1 MQPIERSAYATE
13 NLRFVLE
20 ATNELDVLRDADA
33 ICSRLAQIAAAR
45 FADWCIITIVDETGQ
60 NHTARAAAHRE
71 ALGAVTIHHDFSRFT
86 VERGGPIDLAA
97 RENRACRISSDAP
110 ESGVLR
116 HLELHSAL
124 VVPLVT
130 QSRSVVGTMVLCSS
144 ESQRRYDDDDLLVA
158 GMVARR
164 AAAALER
171 ANALQRERQDARRFR
186 FLSRAGEVLFEG
198 FDIRNAF
205 NRLADLA
212 VEGISDLAMVTTIAS
227 NGIVRIVSIAARD
240 AALRDAVDRLRGV
253 RPLRPEGE
261 AEILRRLGK
270 KRAFLTVHFRLE
282 LQRRL
287 MWEYAAEQFE
297 RFDIRSMITI
307 PLQVR
312 DRIGGTILLC
322 RTSARTPFDEHDL
335 AMAEDLGRRAS
346 MAINQAE
353 IFERERRI
361 ATELQRA
368 MLPTAQTLP
377 TFDNVRLDVYY
388 HPSSSD
394 ADIGGDWYD
403 AFALPGGSL
412 VVSVGDVIGRGLAAA
427 GLMGELRQALAVTAL
442 YEADPARALDAVDYL
457 LRARGSMQ
465 LATVFLG
472 VIDPE
477 RKTICYANAGHP
489 YPILKCRD
497 RLVTLETSGLP
508 LGLRD
513 RSAGESAALSLE
525 DADMLVLYTDGLVE
539 ATRNLLEG
547 EARLRSV
554 LEHEAV
560 LYASSPAE
568 MICRACLP
576 GDAPDDAAILT
587 VGFRVARRWTFDAE
601 NARAAQETRGEFIKY
616 LRTHATSGDLAAAEL
631 IFGELIGNVVR
642 HAPGPIDVIITW
654 DEITPTLHVTDR
666 GPGFKRRA
674 SLPEDPLSDSG
685 RGLFIVESLSPRQ
698 FSVEYIPGYGSH
710 VAVQLPVYREE
721 LREETA

>member
-1 MQPIERSAYATE
+1 MQPLERSAYATE

-33 ICSRLAQIAAAR
+33 ICSRLAQIAATR
-45 FADWCIITIVDETGQ
+45 FADWCIITIVDEST
-60 NHTARAAAHRE
+60 NAHTTRAAAHRE
-71 ALGAVTIHHDFSRFT
+71 HLGTVTVQHDPSAFT
-86 VERGGPIDLAA
+86 VEAGGPVDIAA
-97 RENRACRISSDAP
+97 RENRACRISAEVP
-110 ESGVLR
+110 ESGILR
-116 HLELHSAL
+116 HLHVSSAL
-124 VVPLVT
+124 IIPLVT
-130 QSRSVVGTMVLCSS
+130 QSRHVLGTLILCSS
-144 ESQRRYDDDDLLVA
+144 ESQRRYDEDDLLVG

-171 ANALQRERQDARRFR
+171 ANTLQRERQDARRFR

-198 FDIRNAF
+198 FDVRSAF
-205 NRLADLA
+205 GRLADLA
-212 VEGISDLAMVTTIAS
+212 VEGMADVAMVTTIAS
-227 NGIVRIVSIAARD
+227 NGIIRIVSIAARD
-240 AALRDAVDRLRGV
+240 GALHDAVDRLRGV

-261 AEILRRLGK
+261 SEILRRLGR
-270 KRAFLTVHFRLE
+270 KRAFLTTKFRLE
-282 LQRRL
+282 LQRPL

-312 DRIGGTILLC
+312 ERIGGAILFC
-322 RTSARTPFDEHDL
+322 RTNARSPFDEHDL

-346 MAINQAE
+346 IAINQAE

-377 TFDNVRLDVYY
+377 AFDDMRLDVYY
-388 HPSSSD
+388 HPSSGD

-403 AFALPGGSL
+403 AFALPDGSL

-442 YEADPARALDAVDYL
+442 YEADPARALDAVDFL

-472 VIDPE
+472 VIDPQ
-477 RKTICYANAGHP
+477 RKTIHFANAGHP
-489 YPILKCRD
+489 YPMLKCRN

-513 RSAGESAALSLE
+513 RSAGESAKMSL
-525 DADMLVLYTDGLVE
+525 DNADMLVLYTDGLVE

-560 LYASSPAE
+560 LFASSPAE
-568 MICRACLP
+568 MICQACLP

-587 VGFRVARRWTFDAE
+587 VGFRVTRRWTFDAE

-616 LRTHATSGDLAAAEL
+616 LRAHATSGDLAAAEL

-642 HAPGPIDVIITW
+642 HAPGPIDVNITW
-654 DEITPTLHVTDR
+654 DDVSPTLHVIDR
-666 GPGFKRRA
+666 GPGFKRKA
-674 SLPEDPLSDSG
+674 SLPEDALSESG

-698 FSVEYIPGYGSH
+698 FSVEYVPGYGSH
-710 VAVQLPVYREE
+710 VAVELPVYRED